1 MGLLSVGNI
10 GPIDNGKSNIGQ
22 TGKIDLEKINTV
34 FQDRI
39 AHHSEPSD
47 NSNADKYADFNS
59 AVKHSPIK
67 NKFMSEADLKN
78 LGYTPT
84 PGIKLVKDENG
95 KLTSV
100 QDPNSQLMDMNGGLH
115 YENKKTGETIR
126 VCEFEHAVEYRK
138 DGMKH
143 TQWYDDNG
151 NPKGGMV
158 VIQNKDGSSVEYHYE
173 NDINGNKFL
182 TSVKQNEAE
191 NKAPKDFNGALEQS
205 TLGAKFQTPEDL
217 EAQGWVKEP
226 YMDKNGGIYYKNPET
241 GATIRVMEARLF
253 GEGKTLTFKTD
264 NMSHFVEY
272 DDNGNETGGTVQV
285 KLDDNTI
292 KVYDY
297 SVDMNGNKFIKSE
310 EIVHQDYLSDY
321 E

>member
-1 MGLLSVGNI
+1 MGNYFSLNNNWTWTPYNNTFLNMPYFNFTI
-10 GPIDNGKSNIGQ
+10 GGTSSSSSNSYESFEDYQKRIKEEVEAEQ
-22 TGKIDLEKINTV
+22 KKREANVKLYELKLEKEEI
-34 FQDRI
+34 I
-39 AHHSEPSD
+39 APLQKNIED
-47 NSNADKYADFNS
+47 
-59 AVKHSPIK
+59 IK
-67 NKFMSEADLKN
+67 TTKN
-78 LGYTPT
+78 Q
-84 PGIKLVKDENG
+84 IE
-95 KLTSV
+95 TS
-100 QDPNSQLMDMNGGLH
+100 
-115 YENKKTGETIR
+115 K
-126 VCEFEHAVEYRK
+126 
-138 DGMKH
+138 
-143 TQWYDDNG
+143 
-151 NPKGGMV
+151 
-158 VIQNKDGSSVEYHYE
+158 NKDGSSVEYHYE

-241 GATIRVMEARLF
+241 GATIRVMESRLF
-253 GEGKTLTFKTD
+253 GEGKTLTLKTG

-272 DDNGNETGGTVQV
+272 DNNGNETGGTVQV

-297 SVDMNGNKFIKSE
+297 SVDINGNKFIRSE